1 MANKL
6 YEESSI
12 QAIANAI
19 RAKNGSSDTYT
30 VAEMSTA
37 IQNIE
42 IQHYYVGTTAPASSF
57 GDDGDIFLKSLR
69 GTVSAHPTS
78 YDTTNYSYQSISS
91 SYPIENAY
99 TDFDSTTLCQVN
111 MTTGS
116 QAETYVYLKFDFSSI
131 PLDATILSITAKVK
145 ATIGTTST
153 KYVSQRYVQFY
164 TGTTEKTS
172 AHAMYGVDASDPTV
186 TFTSTDMGTW
196 TRSELQ
202 DVRLKFYAKRG
213 SSSTSTSRNFKIYGA
228 TMTVEYMLEES
239 SGTESIYYKENGTW
253 NEAAEVDK
261 KVNGSW
267 VEQTDLSQVID
278 PTKKLVK
285 G

>member
-1 MANKL
+1 MADKL

-12 QAIANAI
+12 QAIATAI

-37 IQNIE
+37 IQDIE
-42 IQHYYVGTTAPASSF
+42 IQHYYVGTTTPASSF
-57 GDDGDIFLKSLR
+57 GDDGDVFLKSLR
-69 GTVSAHPTS
+69 GTMSAHPTS

-111 MTTGS
+111 MKTGS

-131 PLDATILSITAKVK
+131 PLDSTILSITAKVK
-145 ATIGTTST
+145 ATISSTGTN
-153 KYVSQRYVQFY
+153 YVSQRYVQFY
-164 TGTTEKTS
+164 TGTTSKTS
-172 AHAMYGVDASDPTV
+172 AHSIYGVDASDPT
-186 TFTSTDMGTW
+186 TSFTSTDMGTW

-213 SSSTSTSRNFKIYGA
+213 SSSTSASRNIKIYGA
-228 TMTVEYMLEES
+228 TMVVEYTLPET
-239 SGTESIYYKENGTW
+239 SGTESLYYKENGSW
-253 NEAAEVDK
+253 NRAASADK
-261 KVNGSW
+261 KVSGQW
-267 VEQTDLSQVID
+267 VEQSDLREVFD
-278 PTKKLVK
+278 PTKSYVK